1 MMKHAR
7 WLGVAVAVAVIATG
21 CAITPGYPPSSAA
34 FEGFPVNSFVPA
46 NPRGVVFMF
55 HGTNGRA
62 DFSEKLESV
71 DMLNHLVLD
80 GYGFVSTE
88 STDRTER
95 RWNNVDLSL
104 TGNLDLAR
112 LQRLYLS
119 MIADGRMTSATPI
132 YAIGMSEGAG
142 FASVFARSFKD
153 AGYPVAAIAPSHGP
167 IPVAVR
173 NRGGLTVPAIFA
185 LGANDPIVNNSAV
198 INQVFQVG
206 QTGVPVAAY
215 VEPETA
221 LTSARLLRVPGI
233 DGATAGAIVAA
244 LVSAG
249 LYDASGHRV
258 ASTGAVDAALPT
270 LALPASVS
278 ADQRKMI
285 IDEVE
290 VVMAVHNYSATYWSQ
305 TIAFFDAHR

>member
-1 MMKHAR
+1 MLKQVR
-7 WLGVAVAVAVIATG
+7 WLGAALAVALIATA
-21 CAITPGYPPSSAA
+21 CAITPGYPPTNSS

-71 DMLNHLVLD
+71 DMLNHLVLA

-88 STDRTER
+88 STDRTAKQ
-95 RWNNVDLSL
+95 WNNIDLSVNNNVDL
-104 TGNLDLAR
+104 AR
-112 LQRLYLS
+112 LKRLYLS
-119 MIADGRMTSATPI
+119 MIADGRITATTPI
-132 YAIGMSEGAG
+132 YAIGMSQGAG
-142 FASVFARSFKD
+142 FASVFAQAFKN

-173 NRGGLTVPAIFA
+173 NGGGLTVPALFA
-185 LGANDPIVNNSAV
+185 LGANDPTVDNAAV
-198 INQVFQVG
+198 LRQVFQVS

-215 VEPETA
+215 VEPETT
-221 LTSARLLRVPGI
+221 LSSIRFLRVPGI
-233 DGATAGAIVAA
+233 DGPTAGAIVAA
-244 LVSAG
+244 MVSAG
-249 LYDASGHRV
+249 LYDAAGHRLV
-258 ASTGAVDAALPT
+258 GIDAVEAAMPG

-278 ADQRKMI
+278 FDQRKMI

-290 VVMAVHNYSATYWSQ
+290 VVMAVHVYSATYSSQ
-305 TIAFFDAHR
+305 TVAFFDAHR